1 MVVGPGA
8 QSCWLCHAGS
18 RGLAIIGR
26 DGRNEPV
33 FGVVGRTGLL
43 RNFAFMV
50 GIWHGQR
57 DPAFGAIFADVM
69 CLSVW
74 IFWEERSSGS
84 QGEKEDRVVVSA
96 VDGNRLLHS
105 FAFVVFGE
113 ESRPTF
119 GVVNWNQ
126 LLAQFRLHGFFE
138 KKADR
143 HLAWLTRTS
152 S

>member
-1 MVVGPGA
+1 MA
-8 QSCWLCHAGS
+8 WTARSS
-18 RGLAIIGR
+18 FR
-26 DGRNEPV
+26 
-33 FGVVGRTGLL
+33 
-43 RNFAFMV
+43 RNFT
-50 GIWHGQR
+50 
-57 DPAFGAIFADVM
+57 DVV

-84 QGEKEDRVVVSA
+84 QGEEEDRVVVGA

-126 LLAQFRLHGFFE
+126 LLAQFRLHRFLRRKPTDNWRG
-138 KKADR
+138 
-143 HLAWLTRTS
+143 
-152 S
+152 